1 MKSLA
6 FRTSGSDHPK
16 RTQVSFSHVAP
27 LLGTSL
33 VIGAGGG
40 FVLATVLTL
49 SRALGIPEGGWWE
62 ATVQAHGHLQL
73 YGWAGLFVLGV
84 AFHFLP
90 RLRGAPLAFP
100 GLLPWFVALQI
111 AALLLRSVS
120 EPLAVVTGAGV
131 WRAGLVASGVFEA
144 VALGCALAIVAGTVR
159 YGPPLATRPALWS
172 VLPLLLC
179 AFTSLGMAAVTN
191 LDNTIRA
198 AGSASSLVPPNGDA
212 LNVTLGL
219 FGFLVPMALAMSARA
234 LPLYA
239 GLDAFPRRPLWIA
252 AWIYVAGLALAC
264 VGAAAGENAAAL
276 MGWGLAA
283 MGTTLVYFVV
293 AFVRLMRGRGHLPRR
308 VAELAPQPEAVER
321 AYVAQV
327 ARGRN
332 AYGPFVALVASA
344 YMWAL
349 LGGLL
354 LLADGAALALGQ
366 TPPVAFDAARHALA
380 LGFIALLI
388 CGVAPRMLPGFSG
401 GHIASPRLVTAT
413 LWLGNAAALLRVGSL
428 LLAPPLAALG
438 PAGTALDTALFGL
451 SGPLGLALALCLLA
465 NLWPAIWPATRV
477 FRHMPAHS

>member
-1 MKSLA
+1 
-6 FRTSGSDHPK
+6 
-16 RTQVSFSHVAP
+16 
-27 LLGTSL
+27 
-33 VIGAGGG
+33 
-40 FVLATVLTL
+40 
-49 SRALGIPEGGWWE
+49 
-62 ATVQAHGHLQL
+62 
-73 YGWAGLFVLGV
+73 
-84 AFHFLP
+84 
-90 RLRGAPLAFP
+90 
-100 GLLPWFVALQI
+100 
-111 AALLLRSVS
+111 
-120 EPLAVVTGAGV
+120 
-131 WRAGLVASGVFEA
+131 
-144 VALGCALAIVAGTVR
+144 
-159 YGPPLATRPALWS
+159 
-172 VLPLLLC
+172 
-179 AFTSLGMAAVTN
+179 
-191 LDNTIRA
+191 
-198 AGSASSLVPPNGDA
+198 
-212 LNVTLGL
+212 
-219 FGFLVPMALAMSARA
+219 MSARA